1 MKGMNINMIDIAYE
15 SFVNDICYNM
25 AMEERNSFNNSISKL
40 WSKVVFLWAQ
50 LIEFIRKKID
60 KFISFINK
68 VLHRDS
74 KTGGKELFRKYYTI
88 NGTQVMAM
96 TTIPH
101 ISTDIMMK
109 ILNLKEKINSND
121 KNDLYFDIQN
131 IEFNINDG
139 LTARNGTC
147 RDIYYC
153 TEDQNNHLYEKW
165 IVTDYQLKIL
175 IKKLKCS
182 INQVTFVN
190 KYISSVDISTFDN
203 DSGAMDSYQRVLE
216 KGAYLLRQLTEQ
228 LSEINNINQS
238 TPDEL
243 KNLYR
248 FNEAD

>member
-1 MKGMNINMIDIAYE
+1 
-15 SFVNDICYNM
+15 
-25 AMEERNSFNNSISKL
+25 
-40 WSKVVFLWAQ
+40 
-50 LIEFIRKKID
+50 
-60 KFISFINK
+60 
-68 VLHRDS
+68 
-74 KTGGKELFRKYYTI
+74 
-88 NGTQVMAM
+88 
-96 TTIPH
+96 
-101 ISTDIMMK
+101 MMK

-139 LTARNGTC
+139 LTAMNGTC

-190 KYISSVDISTFDN
+190 KYISSIDISTFDN
-203 DSGAMDSYQRVLE
+203 DSGAMDIYQRVLE